1 MKSIKTCFFPQQKT
15 EVSSLCVCPCFGPG
29 CFLVFPGL
37 WPLIVP
43 LWLYV
48 FWSLCRAHRYDGW
61 FPNKNQVWGAGNR
74 KSTSLWWMDQSA
86 ESAQRGSH
94 NKKILLTKTHT
105 NTHTQQEYKIPL
117 VAFGKKRKHKVSP
130 VYDVFFWTNAI
141 VEKRVSLLGKILQKI
156 KVKLILVH
164 GLGLD

>member
-1 MKSIKTCFFPQQKT
+1 MSSGHCVVLTDMMDGSQTKTKFEERGT
-15 EVSSLCVCPCFGPG
+15 ESLQ
-29 CFLVFPGL
+29 
-37 WPLIVP
+37 
-43 LWLYV
+43 
-48 FWSLCRAHRYDGW
+48 AYDGW
-61 FPNKNQVWGAGNR
+61 ISQLNR
-74 KSTSLWWMDQSA
+74 LSA
-86 ESAQRGSH
+86 AH
-94 NKKILLTKTHT
+94 TTTKILLTKTHT

-156 KVKLILVH
+156 KVKLILVY

>member
-1 MKSIKTCFFPQQKT
+1 MFFPQQKT

-86 ESAQRGSH
+86 ESAQPGSH

-130 VYDVFFWTNAI
+130 VYDVFFGPTQSWKN
-141 VEKRVSLLGKILQKI
+141 VFLFWGKFSKKSKSNLFWFT
-156 KVKLILVH
+156 
-164 GLGLD
+164 G